1 MVSLCHQKHQENDC
15 IPRVSDLKDIIMVE
29 FMGIKSQIL
38 KHGVVAYSIHVNLDW
53 HRLSMLKAPT

>member
-1 MVSLCHQKHQENDC
+1 
-15 IPRVSDLKDIIMVE
+15 MVE
-29 FMGIKSQIL
+29 FLGIKSQIL